1 MIKFRK
7 ELQRPLNLGI
17 QFLTKKYFHHR
28 MFLIT
33 LKKWNREKR
42 NTTKQ
47 KNAME
52 EIETRS
58 KRSFSWNRK
67 IEQERFCFNVIGEK
81 LECCL

>member
-17 QFLTKKYFHHR
+17 QFLTKKCFHHR

-47 KNAME
+47 KMQWKKLKHDRREALAG
-52 EIETRS
+52 IE
-58 KRSFSWNRK
+58 K
-67 IEQERFCFNVIGEK
+67 
-81 LECCL
+81 